1 MIIKDNRGDAVSGAS
16 RQAVALFEQAL
27 AGFHCYHG
35 NPFEPLDAAIAA
47 APGFAMAHAMRAHL
61 FLSGA
66 EAAGLEP
73 AREAI
78 AAAKNCARTDR
89 EYLHVAAATALA
101 DGRYEE
107 AEENFEDILLAYPRD
122 ALALQMAHLFDFY
135 RGDARNLRDR
145 IVRVLPNWSEDLPG
159 YHAVLAM
166 LAFGLEECGEYGRA
180 EEAGRRACELNAR
193 DAWAHHAVCHVMEMQ
208 GRVEEGI
215 RWARDRIPDWAPDN
229 MMAVHNWW
237 HLALYHL
244 DRDEIDTVLELY
256 DQSMR
261 GGKSTVVL
269 DMIDASAM
277 LWRLHLRGVE
287 VGAARWAE
295 IAEAWAPLAQ
305 DGFYA
310 FNDVHGLISF
320 LGAGRRDLVE
330 QQLAS
335 LRRAATQSR
344 GSNAAMAAQVGLPV
358 AEALI
363 AFADGQYAQTISW
376 LRPVRAIAHRF
387 GGSHAQRD
395 LLELTLIEAARR
407 ANDVAL
413 VRALSA
419 ERLRSKP
426 ASPLAQRYRFFAAE
440 KAAA

>member
-1 MIIKDNRGDAVSGAS
+1 MTITDDRGDVVSGAS
-16 RQAVALFEQAL
+16 REAVTHFERAL
-27 AGFHCYHG
+27 AGFQCYLG
-35 NPFEPLDAAIAA
+35 NPFEHLDAAVAA
-47 APGFAMAHAMRAHL
+47 APDFAMAHVMKAHL
-61 FLSGA
+61 FLSGT
-66 EAAGLEP
+66 EAAALP
-73 AREAI
+73 QARDAI
-78 AAAKNCARTDR
+78 AAAKGCARTER

-101 DGRYEE
+101 DGRFDE
-107 AEENFEDILLAYPRD
+107 AAERFEDILLGHPRD
-122 ALALQMAHLFDFY
+122 ALALQMAHIFDFM

-145 IVRVLPNWSEDLPG
+145 VVRVMPNWSASLPG
-159 YHAVLAM
+159 YHAVLGM
-166 LAFGLEECGEYGRA
+166 LAFGLEESGEYGKA
-180 EEAGRRACELNAR
+180 EEAGRRACELNAK

-208 GRVEEGI
+208 GRVDEGI
-215 RWARDRIPDWAPDN
+215 RWARDRIADWAPDN

-244 DRDEIDTVLELY
+244 ERDEIDAVLELY
-256 DQSMR
+256 DQSVR
-261 GGKSTVVL
+261 GSKSTVVL

-287 VGAARWAE
+287 IGAARWND
-295 IAEAWAPLAQ
+295 IADGWAPLVD

-310 FNDVHGLISF
+310 FNDIHGLISF

-330 QQLAS
+330 QQLAT
-335 LRRAATQSR
+335 LRRAARESR

-358 AEALI
+358 AEALV
-363 AFADGQYAQTISW
+363 AFSEGRYDQTVSW

-407 ANDVAL
+407 NNDVAL
-413 VRALSA
+413 VRALAA
-419 ERLRSKP
+419 ERLRVKP

-440 KAAA
+440 KVAA

>member
-1 MIIKDNRGDAVSGAS
+1 MMKDNRGDTVSGAS
-16 RQAVALFEQAL
+16 REAVALFEQAL
-27 AGFHCYHG
+27 SGFHCYHG

-47 APGFAMAHAMRAHL
+47 APDFAMAHAMRAHL
-61 FLSGA
+61 FLSGT
-66 EAAGLEP
+66 EAAGLAP

-78 AAAKNCARTDR
+78 DAARRCARTDR

-107 AEENFEDILLAYPRD
+107 AAEKFEDILLAYPRD

-145 IVRVLPNWSEDLPG
+145 IVRVLPNWSADLPN
-159 YHAVLAM
+159 YHAVLGM
-166 LAFGLEECGEYGRA
+166 LAFGLEECGEYGKA
-180 EEAGRRACELNAR
+180 EEAGRRACELNPK
-193 DAWAHHAVCHVMEMQ
+193 DAWAHHAVCHVMEMR
-208 GRVEEGI
+208 GRVDEGI
-215 RWARDRIPDWAPDN
+215 RWARDRMADWAPDN

-244 DRDEIDTVLELY
+244 ERDEIDTVLELY
-256 DQSMR
+256 DQSIR

-277 LWRLHLRGVE
+277 LWRLHLRGIE

-295 IAEAWAPLAQ
+295 IADAWAPLVQ

-320 LGAGRRDLVE
+320 LGAGRKDLVE
-330 QQLAS
+330 QQMAS
-335 LRRAATQSR
+335 LQRSAIEGK

-363 AFADGQYAQTISW
+363 AFAEGRYAQTISR

-413 VRALSA
+413 VRALAA
-419 ERLRSKP
+419 ERLRVKP
-426 ASPLAQRYRFFAAE
+426 ASPLAQRYRFFAAD
-440 KAAA
+440 KIAA